1 MFKSENLSVYIMTA
15 NQTMRALQASSYLF
29 NKFWPYE
36 VTVNVLGYDEPD
48 FDLPNNYNYISLGK
62 QRGLKYW
69 SNDMMD
75 YFGQCDDDL
84 FYLTFED
91 AFIVHPIHKEILEF
105 SYEFCEANFDNL
117 LRFNLT
123 ADLQTRRHNI
133 LHSYDE
139 FDLIEAQQDEIFRLA
154 LNHSIWNRN
163 NFLKKLNRNESPHFF
178 ENPSKPNSKNDGLGV
193 YGTKRKYALH
203 YGEGYR
209 RGKKVTEP
217 YKDILSVHTGHKGLN
232 KSDIN
237 TIEKNNW
244 LPII

>member
-1 MFKSENLSVYIMTA
+1 
-15 NQTMRALQASSYLF
+15 
-29 NKFWPYE
+29 
-36 VTVNVLGYDEPD
+36 
-48 FDLPNNYNYISLGK
+48 
-62 QRGLKYW
+62 
-69 SNDMMD
+69 MMD

-178 ENPSKPNSKNDGLGV
+178 ENQVNQIVRMMDLVFMGLKESTLSTMVRDIGRV
-193 YGTKRKYALH
+193 KKLRNPTKTY
-203 YGEGYR
+203 
-209 RGKKVTEP
+209 
-217 YKDILSVHTGHKGLN
+217 
-232 KSDIN
+232 
-237 TIEKNNW
+237 
-244 LPII
+244 